1 MSARVRAPNQGGIIP
16 TASRCSTHQLKPL
29 RYVETS
35 LHAPGCIGMH
45 RRWAC
50 CLQTNGDRM
59 EISWRHAEE
68 HAKTAI
74 MLGRRCKPPEAALE
88 ASPLTTMGD
97 IASAMC
103 RFPVAK
109 ERCMPLS
116 LLSCATQAFLILFGL
131 LMTETGCTLCRV

>member
-1 MSARVRAPNQGGIIP
+1 MCAFS
-16 TASRCSTHQLKPL
+16 QLKPCSC
-29 RYVETS
+29 VES
-35 LHAPGCIGMH
+35 RVHHDAL
-45 RRWAC
+45 AC
-50 CLQTNGDRM
+50 TGRSCCVQTNGDRM

-74 MLGRRCKPPEAALE
+74 VLGRRCKPPEAALE

-109 ERCMPLS
+109 ERCMPMSYTAIPCKCPIIVAGRTKGCVYVCL
-116 LLSCATQAFLILFGL
+116 GL
-131 LMTETGCTLCRV
+131 